1 MDQIIEAIRILKDK
15 NYTYTTLNGIYFRVR
30 LFPDY
35 GKLSKKQID
44 NLEEGTRIEVDH
56 LKEDP
61 LDFALW
67 KFSSDIP
74 NWESPW
80 GKGRPGW
87 HIECSAM
94 VSRFLGNNIEIHGG
108 GTDLIFPH
116 HENEIA
122 QSEIFTQEK
131 LAKIWMHVGM
141 ITINSEKMSKS
152 LRNMILIKNALNKW
166 GANVLR
172 IYLISSQYSKPM
184 DYNNETLYESL
195 QKWRQ
200 IEHCVYELKTTRI
213 ELGDLDEFEDKCN
226 SYLSEF
232 MTSMDSNFNTSSGVT
247 SFMKLV
253 SYINNLSSSE
263 KLSSTVSEKGLRIVN
278 TIMNII
284 GLKIT
289 EVDMS
294 TKNDIEKMI
303 DERNKLRANKKFK
316 DADML
321 RNRIL
326 ELYDVELTDHVNYT
340 SWKKKEIIEFENQHY
355 G

>member
-1 MDQIIEAIRILKDK
+1 
-15 NYTYTTLNGIYFRVR
+15 
-30 LFPDY
+30 
-35 GKLSKKQID
+35 
-44 NLEEGTRIEVDH
+44 
-56 LKEDP
+56 
-61 LDFALW
+61 
-67 KFSSDIP
+67 
-74 NWESPW
+74 
-80 GKGRPGW
+80 
-87 HIECSAM
+87 
-94 VSRFLGNNIEIHGG
+94 
-108 GTDLIFPH
+108 
-116 HENEIA
+116 
-122 QSEIFTQEK
+122 
-131 LAKIWMHVGM
+131 
-141 ITINSEKMSKS
+141 
-152 LRNMILIKNALNKW
+152 
-166 GANVLR
+166 
-172 IYLISSQYSKPM
+172 M

-200 IEHCVYELKTTRI
+200 IEHCFYELKTTRI